1 MSLYYLRDHF
11 EDIHTL
17 EEEVTY
23 TIECVFDHG
32 EEHPAEE
39 QEETDLEYLEHEC
52 IIPSLE
58 VLVNLIG
65 VFLCGSLT
73 MALRPPIVNTGYLDA
88 VCPRSVTTQSP
99 RPFTTSITHHVG

>member
-1 MSLYYLRDHF
+1 M

-23 TIECVFDHG
+23 TIECVFDHR

-52 IIPSLE
+52 IIPHL
-58 VLVNLIG
+58 
-65 VFLCGSLT
+65 
-73 MALRPPIVNTGYLDA
+73 
-88 VCPRSVTTQSP
+88 
-99 RPFTTSITHHVG
+99 